1 MLKIYA
7 IKGVVERYICVPFGK
22 GSATLHFKGGALDS
36 AVSRDATL
44 TTSNLAEQMLIENLP
59 QFKKGVI
66 KIQKVIQNN
75 PKPAEVFPETNIQSA
90 PAEVFPDVTNLQSAR
105 AVLEGM
111 GVSIERLQT
120 KADVLK
126 QAKEQNVSF
135 PNWK

>member
-7 IKGVVERYICVPFGK
+7 IKGIVERYICVPFGK

-36 AVSRDATL
+36 AMSRDATL

-59 QFKKGVI
+59 EFKKGVI
-66 KIQKVIQNN
+66 KIQKVIQNT
-75 PKPAEVFPETNIQSA
+75 PKPAEVETSNA
-90 PAEVFPDVTNLQSAR
+90 FPDVTNIQSAR
-105 AVLEGM
+105 AVLESL

-126 QAKEQNVSF
+126 QAKEQAISF

>member
-22 GSATLHFKGGALDS
+22 GSATLYFKGGALDS
-36 AVSRDATL
+36 AMSRDATL

-59 QFKKGVI
+59 EFKKGVI
-66 KIQKVIQNN
+66 KIQKVIQNT
-75 PKPAEVFPETNIQSA
+75 PKPAEVETLNAFPDVTNIQSA
-90 PAEVFPDVTNLQSAR
+90 R
-105 AVLEGM
+105 AVEGM

>member
-22 GSATLHFKGGALDS
+22 GTVTLYFKGGALDS
-36 AVSRDATL
+36 AMSRDATL

-59 QFKKGVI
+59 EFKKGVI
-66 KIQKVIQNN
+66 KIQKVIQND
-75 PKPAEVFPETNIQSA
+75 PKPAEFEPSNA
-90 PAEVFPDVTNLQSAR
+90 YPDVTNIQSAR

-126 QAKEQNVSF
+126 QAKDQNVSF
-135 PNWK
+135 PNWR

>member
-36 AVSRDATL
+36 AMSRDATL

-59 QFKKGVI
+59 EFKKGVI

-75 PKPAEVFPETNIQSA
+75 PKPAEVVETSNA
-90 PAEVFPDVTNLQSAR
+90 FPDVTNIQSAR